1 MEKANEIVWFES
13 AYDAMSEYQI
23 NPVKMVYVST
33 GGTPTEGQMRG
44 LLSGTPNAR
53 HYLGFDKDDAGRQF
67 VANFSKVAAE
77 MGFRHEHVQ
86 AYHPLGCYKDWNDAL
101 LNKKSAELIAKG
113 EPDTFDYA
121 EFIAAGK
128 AEKQREKEEKNTYH
142 RSV

>member
-1 MEKANEIVWFES
+1 M
-13 AYDAMSEYQI
+13 
-23 NPVKMVYVST
+23 
-33 GGTPTEGQMRG
+33 
-44 LLSGTPNAR
+44 
-53 HYLGFDKDDAGRQF
+53 
-67 VANFSKVAAE
+67 
-77 MGFRHEHVQ
+77 
-86 AYHPLGCYKDWNDAL
+86 GCYKDWNDAL